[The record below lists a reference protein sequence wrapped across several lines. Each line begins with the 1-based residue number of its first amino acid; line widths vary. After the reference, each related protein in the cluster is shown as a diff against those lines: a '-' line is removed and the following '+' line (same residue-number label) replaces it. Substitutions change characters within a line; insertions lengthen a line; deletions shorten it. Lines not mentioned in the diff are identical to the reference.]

1 MQIQFIM
8 ADPLKCDWVLIDS
21 WWSQSSGGNLRSITL
36 HNRLGCLSSG
46 KTVKPAAA
54 SKTIQLENGEH
65 VAVVWYSMMESH
77 TIRDCSLGPIYFRIT
92 QRCRQPEI
100 CYELRFYVDFRLHH
114 TWKCNWNM
122 TLIKRF
128 VKKKNYINSNYC
140 VVTESNVCFLISEL
154 PPQFLYRLFSP
165 WPPWSHKW

>member
-1 MQIQFIM
+1 MVSSPNQTQRNKKERQRDTWHLTPVTACCPALVVTGQRLMQIQFIM

-21 WWSQSSGGNLRSITL
+21 WWSQSSGGNLRSIKL
-36 HNRLGCLSSG
+36 HHRLGCVSSG

-54 SKTIQLENGEH
+54 SKTIQLENGEQ

-77 TIRDCSLGPIYFRIT
+77 TIHDCSLGPIYFRIT

-100 CYELRFYVDFRLHH
+100 YYELRFYVDFRLHH

-128 VKKKNYINSNYC
+128 VKN
-140 VVTESNVCFLISEL
+140 L
-154 PPQFLYRLFSP
+154 
-165 WPPWSHKW
+165 H